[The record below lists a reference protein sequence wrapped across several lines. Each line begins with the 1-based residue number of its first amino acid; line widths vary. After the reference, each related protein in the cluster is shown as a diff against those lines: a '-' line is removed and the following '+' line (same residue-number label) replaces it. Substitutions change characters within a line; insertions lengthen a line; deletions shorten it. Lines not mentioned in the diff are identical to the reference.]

1 MICFTRQDRLGD
13 RLLGNGLRSFTSILL
28 SCETLWTKESFSH
41 AFEPISLAESAAA
54 STERPH
60 SSSVGVDMVA
70 RTISTLYENKE
81 AGKRLAAMLEMG
93 ESRPWPEAL
102 QALTG
107 QREMDATAILDYF
120 APLKKWLGEQ
130 NRGKPVG
137 W

>member
-1 MICFTRQDRLGD
+1 
-13 RLLGNGLRSFTSILL
+13 
-28 SCETLWTKESFSH
+28 
-41 AFEPISLAESAAA
+41 
-54 STERPH
+54 
-60 SSSVGVDMVA
+60 MVA

-81 AGKRLAAMLEMG
+81 AGKRLAAMLEVG

-120 APLKKWLGEQ
+120 APLKKWLDEQ
-130 NRGKPVG
+130 NRGKPIG